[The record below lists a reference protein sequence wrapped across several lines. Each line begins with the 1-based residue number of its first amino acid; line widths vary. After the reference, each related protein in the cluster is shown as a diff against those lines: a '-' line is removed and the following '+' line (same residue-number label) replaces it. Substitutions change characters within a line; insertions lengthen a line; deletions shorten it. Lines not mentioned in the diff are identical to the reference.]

1 MSDRGKEGMSDNE
14 NERTS
19 RSVSPSLR
27 RSIPLSPFVWCFLL
41 LIVAILLSAA
51 IGAVAIHPWEVA
63 RIIASR
69 LPFLHI
75 TPTWPDTF
83 ETILFDI
90 RLPRTVLILLA
101 GAALSGSGAAYQG
114 LFRNP
119 LADPYIIGVA
129 SGAGLGAVI
138 AMALHWPATLLGALV
153 IPVAAFIG
161 ALITVGVVYGL
172 ARVGRTTPVS
182 TLILAGVAIGSFT
195 TAITTFLMLSSQA
208 ELRRAISWMLGG
220 FAFGGWMPVIAILPY
235 IIVGLIT
242 LTLMGRA
249 LNVLQ
254 FGDDQAQQL
263 GLRVDRVKLI
273 VVIAASLV
281 TAAAVAYAGIIG
293 FVGLAV
299 PHVIRLLWG
308 GDYRRLVPLSIIAG
322 AAFLL
327 LADILARTIIAPQE
341 VPLGVITAMFGA
353 PFFLWLLRK
362 TKRQTYW

>member
-1 MSDRGKEGMSDNE
+1 MNNRETAGIRGKEDK
-14 NERTS
+14 TQA
-19 RSVSPSLR
+19 VSIR
-27 RSIPLSPFVWCFLL
+27 RSRRQAGSLSPFVWCFLL

-51 IGAVAIHPWEVA
+51 IGAVAIHPFDVA

-69 LPFLHI
+69 LPFLQVR
-75 TPTWPDTF
+75 PTWPSTY

-101 GAALSGSGAAYQG
+101 GAALSGSGAAYPG

-138 AMALHWPATLLGALV
+138 AMALQWPATILGALV
-153 IPVAAFIG
+153 IPIAAFIG
-161 ALITVGVVYGL
+161 ALITVGVVYEL
-172 ARVGRTTPVS
+172 SRRGRSTPVA

-195 TAITTFLMLSSQA
+195 TAITTFLMLSSQV

-220 FAFGGWMPVIAILPY
+220 FAFGGWLPVIAIVPY
-235 IIVGLIT
+235 IVCGLV
-242 LTLMGRA
+242 LLSLMGRA

-263 GLRVDRVKLI
+263 GLRVDRAKVI
-273 VVIAASLV
+273 VVIAASLA
-281 TAAAVAYAGIIG
+281 TAAAVAFAGIIG

-299 PHVIRLLWG
+299 PHVVRLLWG
-308 GDYRRLVPLSIIAG
+308 GDYRRLIPLSIVAG
-322 AAFLL
+322 AALLL

-341 VPLGVITAMFGA
+341 VPLGVVTAMFGA
-353 PFFLWLLRK
+353 PFFLWLLRR
-362 TKRQTYW
+362 TKRQSYW

>member
-1 MSDRGKEGMSDNE
+1 MSDRE
-14 NERTS
+14 NERSS
-19 RSVSPSLR
+19 RSISPSLHP
-27 RSIPLSPFVWCFLL
+27 SIPLFPFVWCILL
-41 LIVAILLSAA
+41 LIVAILLSAT

-138 AMALHWPATLLGALV
+138 AMALHWPATVLGALV
-153 IPVAAFIG
+153 IPIAAFVG

-172 ARVGRTTPVS
+172 ARVGRATPVS

-195 TAITTFLMLSSQA
+195 TALTTFLMLSSQA

-220 FAFGGWMPVIAILPY
+220 FAFGGWTPVIAILPY
-235 IIVGLIT
+235 IIIGLSA

-273 VVIAASLV
+273 VVIAASLT
-281 TAAAVAYAGIIG
+281 TAAAVAFAGIIG

-299 PHVIRLLWG
+299 PHVVRLLWG
-308 GDYRRLVPLSIIAG
+308 GDYRRLIPLSIIAG
-322 AAFLL
+322 AALLL

-341 VPLGVITAMFGA
+341 VPLGVVTAMFGA
-353 PFFLWLLRK
+353 PFFLWLLRR
-362 TKRQTYW
+362 TKRQIFW

>member
-1 MSDRGKEGMSDNE
+1 MNGSKI
-14 NERTS
+14 ERAQDKKNAAKRAFS
-19 RSVSPSLR
+19 SSPRHRSSS
-27 RSIPLSPFVWCFLL
+27 LSPFVWCFIL
-41 LIVAILLSAA
+41 LIAAIVLSAA
-51 IGAVAIHPWEVA
+51 VGAVSMPPLDVA
-63 RIIASR
+63 RMLLAKV
-69 LPFLHI
+69 PFIHV

-90 RLPRTVLILLA
+90 RLPRTILILLA

-153 IPVAAFIG
+153 IPIAAFIG
-161 ALITVGVVYGL
+161 ALITVAVVYGL
-172 ARVGRTTPVS
+172 ARVGRATPVS

-220 FAFGGWMPVIAILPY
+220 FAFGGWMPVVAILPY
-235 IIVGLIT
+235 IVIGLVA
-242 LTLMGRA
+242 LTLMGRT

-273 VVIAASLV
+273 VVIAASLT

-299 PHVIRLLWG
+299 PHVVRLLWG
-308 GDYRRLVPLSIIAG
+308 GDYRRLIPLSIIAG
-322 AAFLL
+322 AALLL

-341 VPLGVITAMFGA
+341 VPLGVVTAMFGA
-353 PFFLWLLRK
+353 PFFLWLLRR
-362 TKRQTYW
+362 TKQQTFW

>member
-1 MSDRGKEGMSDNE
+1 MRDGGNEGQSKT
-14 NERTS
+14 R
-19 RSVSPSLR
+19 SPSLR
-27 RSIPLSPFVWCFLL
+27 HSIPLSPFIWCFIL
-41 LIVAILLSAA
+41 LITAIVLSAA
-51 IGAVAIHPWEVA
+51 IGAVPIPPLDVA
-63 RIIASR
+63 RMLLGKLSFTQIA
-69 LPFLHI
+69 
-75 TPTWPDTF
+75 PTWPASF

-90 RLPRTVLILLA
+90 RLPRTLLILLA

-138 AMALHWPATLLGALV
+138 AMAWQWPSTIFGALV
-153 IPVAAFIG
+153 IPIAAFIG

-172 ARVGRTTPVS
+172 ARVGRATPVA

-195 TAITTFLMLSSQA
+195 TAVTTFLMLSSQA

-220 FAFGGWMPVIAILPY
+220 FAFGGWLPVLAIMPY
-235 IIVGLIT
+235 ILAGLIA
-242 LTLMGRA
+242 LSLMGRG

-273 VVIAASLV
+273 VVIAASLT
-281 TAAAVAYAGIIG
+281 TAAAVAFAGIIG

-308 GDYRRLVPLSIIAG
+308 GDYRRLIPLSIIAG
-322 AAFLL
+322 AALLL

-353 PFFLWLLRK
+353 PFFLWLLRR
-362 TKRQTYW
+362 TKRQTF